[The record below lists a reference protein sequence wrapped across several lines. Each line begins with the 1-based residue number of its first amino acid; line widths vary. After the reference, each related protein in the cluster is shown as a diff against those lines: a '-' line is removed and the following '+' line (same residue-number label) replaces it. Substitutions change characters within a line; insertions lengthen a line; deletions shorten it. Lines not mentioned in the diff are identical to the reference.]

1 MVRDVRTSGLAG
13 MERGDGTSC
22 LNVCSC
28 GRGDTSR
35 SGDTTGVGAA
45 GRMPRFVGAL
55 ALAGEAQRMI
65 VSRGGEVASTKV
77 VTGWRNWFITARC
90 KQLTSLHHRL
100 RQAAMMHRQL
110 TTVSRH
116 GEPQSRSNHACSALL
131 GRSGPCLTII
141 RRPPPPA
148 MSTRSER
155 RHKGGRG
162 QCTCRR

>member
-1 MVRDVRTSGLAG
+1 MVRDVRTSCAG

-35 SGDTTGVGAA
+35 SGDTTGAVGHMHRHCFAPVG
-45 GRMPRFVGAL
+45 GRFPDRHRL
-55 ALAGEAQRMI
+55 AL
-65 VSRGGEVASTKV
+65 GGKKRAKPAVPLACLVHLFHS
-77 VTGWRNWFITARC
+77 GFITVRGNSSRAC
-90 KQLTSLHHRL
+90 TTRL

-155 RHKGGRG
+155 RHKGG
-162 QCTCRR
+162 